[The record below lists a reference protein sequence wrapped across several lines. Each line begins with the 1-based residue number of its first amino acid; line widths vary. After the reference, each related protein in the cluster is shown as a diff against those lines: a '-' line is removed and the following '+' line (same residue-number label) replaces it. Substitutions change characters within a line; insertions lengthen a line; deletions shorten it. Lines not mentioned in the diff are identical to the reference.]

1 MSPPATHPSSPL
13 TTRGP
18 RVTVIGYDGGPL
30 QPRAIEAL
38 GSATLVVGT
47 ERLLTCLPVPSGT
60 RRVGTR
66 PLSLALEQITAHDGP
81 VVVLA
86 SGDPGLFGIT
96 RTLRALGVPIEVL
109 PGVSAVGLLAARL
122 GEAWDDAVV
131 VSAHGR
137 NPVPA
142 ANAARA
148 LPAVYVLTGPAYG
161 PERLAADL
169 QGWPRRLVVGERLGH
184 PDEAVTSCTLEQ
196 AQARTW
202 REPATVL
209 VVDDARRA
217 TTRRLLG
224 DNQPAAAPEEFAVDE
239 QRLAHRGSMVTKWE
253 VRAAALSRLGATL
266 GRLVWDIGAGSG
278 SVGLECAAM
287 HAAVVAVDSDPAA
300 CATIRHNAARRGLDV
315 RVVHGR
321 APEALVDLPR
331 PDAVFLGGGGLV
343 VLDAVLGRG
352 CPRVVATYA
361 ALDRMVQAR
370 SRMIAAGY
378 QVEGVELSS
387 ARLVP
392 LPDGGV
398 RLVATNPVVLLS
410 ARLGAPEPTGQD
422 R

>member
-142 ANAARA
+142 AN
-148 LPAVYVLTGPAYG
+148 
-161 PERLAADL
+161 
-169 QGWPRRLVVGERLGH
+169 
-184 PDEAVTSCTLEQ
+184 
-196 AQARTW
+196 
-202 REPATVL
+202 
-209 VVDDARRA
+209 
-217 TTRRLLG
+217 
-224 DNQPAAAPEEFAVDE
+224 
-239 QRLAHRGSMVTKWE
+239 
-253 VRAAALSRLGATL
+253 
-266 GRLVWDIGAGSG
+266 
-278 SVGLECAAM
+278 
-287 HAAVVAVDSDPAA
+287 
-300 CATIRHNAARRGLDV
+300 
-315 RVVHGR
+315 
-321 APEALVDLPR
+321 
-331 PDAVFLGGGGLV
+331 
-343 VLDAVLGRG
+343 
-352 CPRVVATYA
+352 
-361 ALDRMVQAR
+361 
-370 SRMIAAGY
+370 
-378 QVEGVELSS
+378 
-387 ARLVP
+387 
-392 LPDGGV
+392 
-398 RLVATNPVVLLS
+398 
-410 ARLGAPEPTGQD
+410 
-422 R
+422 